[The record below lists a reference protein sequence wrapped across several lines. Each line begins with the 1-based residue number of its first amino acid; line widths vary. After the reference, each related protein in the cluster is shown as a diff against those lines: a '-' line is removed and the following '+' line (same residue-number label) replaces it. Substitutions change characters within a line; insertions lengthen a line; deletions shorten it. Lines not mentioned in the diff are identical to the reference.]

1 MQTMKLSKFWF
12 DWSRSAMV
20 LVLTLGFFGWT
31 PIPASAAVE
40 YNERISFIDDFD
52 ACSGER
58 VSIAGIQHIVGRVT
72 KDAMGKFHFG
82 FTRNTKGTGVG
93 QISGD
98 KYILTDAV
106 GQMDFEF
113 VSGQPRILTQEY
125 HSVFIHKGEA
135 FSNDDTIIH
144 FLSKLTVKANGEIT
158 TAIEIQNVECR

>member
-1 MQTMKLSKFWF
+1 MQIVKLSKLWP
-12 DWSRSAMV
+12 DWLRSAMV
-20 LVLTLGFFGWT
+20 LVLTLGFYGWT

-58 VSIAGIQHIVGRVT
+58 VSIDGIQHIVGRVT

-98 KYILTDAV
+98 EYILTDTV
-106 GQMDFEF
+106 GQLDFEF
-113 VSGQPRILTQEY
+113 VPSQPRILAQEY
-125 HSVFIHKGEA
+125 QSVFIHKGEA

-144 FLSKLTVKANGEIT
+144 FLSKLTVNANGEIT

>member
-1 MQTMKLSKFWF
+1 MQNMKLSKSLFNRL
-12 DWSRSAMV
+12 RSLTI
-20 LVLTLGFFGWT
+20 LVLTLGFYSWT
-31 PIPASAAVE
+31 PLPASAAME
-40 YNERISFIDDFD
+40 YNQRISFIDDFD

-58 VSIAGIQHIVGRVT
+58 VSIDGIQHIVGRVT

-93 QISGD
+93 QTSGD
-98 KYILTDAV
+98 EYILTDAV

-113 VSGQPRILTQEY
+113 VPGQPRILTQEY

-144 FLSKLTVKANGEIT
+144 FLSKLTVNANGEIT

>member
-1 MQTMKLSKFWF
+1 MKLSKFWF
-12 DWSRSAMV
+12 SWSRSVMA
-20 LVLTLGFFGWT
+20 LLLTLGFYGWT
-31 PIPASAAVE
+31 PVPASASVE
-40 YNERISFIDDFD
+40 YNEKISFTDDFD

-58 VSIAGIQHIVGRVT
+58 VSIDGIQHIVGRFT
-72 KDAMGKFHFG
+72 KDAAGKFHFG

-98 KYILTDAV
+98 EYILTDAV
-106 GQMDFEF
+106 SRTDFEF

-144 FLSKLTVKANGEIT
+144 FLSKLIINANSEVT
-158 TAIEIQNVECR
+158 TTTEIQSVECQ

>member
-1 MQTMKLSKFWF
+1 MQITRLSKFWVNG
-12 DWSRSAMV
+12 SRSVMV
-20 LVLTLGFFGWT
+20 LMLMLGFYGWT
-31 PIPASAAVE
+31 PIHVSAATE

-58 VSIAGIQHIVGRVT
+58 VSIDGIQHIVGRVT
-72 KDAMGKFHFG
+72 KDAAGKFHFG

-98 KYILTDAV
+98 EYILTDAV

-113 VSGQPRILTQEY
+113 VPGQPRILTQEY

-135 FSNDDTIIH
+135 FSNDDTLIH
-144 FLSKLTVKANGEIT
+144 FLSKFTVNANGEIT

>member
-1 MQTMKLSKFWF
+1 MQNMKLSKSLFNRL
-12 DWSRSAMV
+12 RSLTI
-20 LVLTLGFFGWT
+20 LVLTLGFYSWT
-31 PIPASAAVE
+31 PLPASAAME
-40 YNERISFIDDFD
+40 YNQRISFIDDFD

-58 VSIAGIQHIVGRVT
+58 VSIDGIQHIVGRVT
-72 KDAMGKFHFG
+72 KDATGKFHFG

-98 KYILTDAV
+98 EYILTDAV

-113 VSGQPRILTQEY
+113 VPGQPRLLTQEY

-144 FLSKLTVKANGEIT
+144 FLSKLTVNANGEIT